1 MDHRQFLDIL
11 AASMPG
17 KPSPARTS
25 ALRQFA
31 TKLAIDIPASHLSR
45 DLADAIAPEFTDFP
59 TYDAL
64 LRAIRTSPIVPTAGH
79 ASSAGAA
86 SGREANAWVRLFAG
100 RVAEGADMAKILTIA
115 CRHYPSD
122 AWDAIRVQYRDDIR
136 RLVPHLDHEPIPPEE
151 RARRFAA
158 SQARTLHAAAPPPA
172 GPAVTTRPTFGPP
185 NPRAGADP
193 DILAHYR
200 ALAAAGNTVA
210 AVRVAQIEA
219 RLSLDA

>member
-31 TKLAIDIPASHLSR
+31 GKLAMDIPASHLSR
-45 DLADAIAPEFTDFP
+45 DLADAIAPEFTEFP
-59 TYDAL
+59 TYDTL
-64 LRAIRTSPIVPTAGH
+64 IRAIRTSPIVPTSGH
-79 ASSAGAA
+79 AHGAGSDNGSAAD
-86 SGREANAWVRLFAG
+86 AWVRLFAG
-100 RVAEGADMAKILTIA
+100 RVADGADMAKILTIA

-136 RLVPHLDHEPIPPEE
+136 RLVPHLDPEPIPPEE
-151 RARRFAA
+151 RARRYAA
-158 SQARTLHAAAPPPA
+158 YQARTIHAAAPPPD
-172 GPAVTTRPTFGPP
+172 GPTVTTRPTFGPP
-185 NPRAGADP
+185 APRAGADP

-200 ALAAAGNTVA
+200 ALAATGNTAA